1 MVGEDPVQTH
11 RFYLRILKGKSQALG
26 HMIIDETVS
35 LAVTPLFHAC
45 QPSHIADIKTAW
57 L

>member
-45 QPSHIADIKTAW
+45 QPSHIADIKTA
-57 L
+57 